1 MGALVPQQAAVLLA
15 ALLAVSLLG
24 ASATAWKAEAAAP
37 PAVVVGSVKCLDC
50 SPSDVDAFKG
60 TCNAIR
66 LPAHL
71 HCWGLGSVAA
81 HGIYGHDA
89 TRHSSKVLFPLCSAS
104 ADLQVAIKCK
114 SGADEG
120 YETKARAPL
129 DDTGV
134 FRIPLAAE
142 LLRDDGSTDR
152 DCFAQLRSSPDDTP
166 CVGQAPPRMIAPTS
180 QVDGSS
186 STNTTYYLAAAAA
199 ADTALSPVACA
210 CGKKKE
216 KHFMFGPP
224 PPPPRPTPTPA
235 PTPTYGP
242 PTPTPTPVPE
252 PRPPAPEEPEPFFKK
267 KPKLKFMHKKK
278 PCPPLVDDDTTR
290 RPAAAGGQGQEKVPM
305 KLN

>member
-15 ALLAVSLLG
+15 ALLVLAVSLLG
-24 ASATAWKAEAAAP
+24 KTAWKAEAAAP

-50 SPSDVDAFKG
+50 SPSDVDAFK
-60 TCNAIR
+60 
-66 LPAHL
+66 
-71 HCWGLGSVAA
+71 
-81 HGIYGHDA
+81 
-89 TRHSSKVLFPLCSAS
+89 
-104 ADLQVAIKCK
+104 DLQVAIKCK

-120 YETKARAPL
+120 YETKARGPL

-166 CVGQAPPRMIAPTS
+166 CVGQAPPRMIAPAS

-186 STNTTYYLAAAAA
+186 STNTTYLAAAAA

-210 CGKKKE
+210 CGKKKK

-224 PPPPRPTPTPA
+224 PPPPRPTPTPTPA

-267 KPKLKFMHKKK
+267 KPKLKFMRKKK
-278 PCPPLVDDDTTR
+278 PCPPLADDDTTR